1 MRSTSEGHSSGADPL
16 RDPRF
21 REPSV
26 WRMLCESLFGKPR
39 MLDCIQVEVT
49 SVCPGRCTYC
59 PHTTQADR
67 WRSRHMEAETFAR
80 LWPLMRESGRV
91 HLQGWGEP
99 FLHPRF
105 MDFAALAR
113 RAGCRVSTTTAG
125 LRMDEALA
133 RRIVDSGIDIVAFSL
148 VGTDE
153 AGNAPRAGIPFERV
167 CEAVRTLQRVRKAR
181 MGVHLEV
188 HLAYLLLASR
198 LEAALGL
205 PALMDELDVHA
216 AVISTLDY
224 IAAPGMEAEAFAPH
238 EADKIAAARAVLS
251 RVAEEAAQGGRSVY
265 YDLPAP
271 RTGAGGGVLPCR
283 ENAARTLYVDAE
295 GRMSP
300 CIYLNLPVDPI
311 DPTCREAVN
320 RRVFGTV
327 HEGPLAVWESGPFR
341 AFRAA
346 LESPAPDAPCRDCPK
361 RFENGG

>member
-1 MRSTSEGHSSGADPL
+1 MCSKIDGKAPGADPL

-21 REPSV
+21 KEPSV
-26 WRMLCESLFGKPR
+26 WRMLQESLFCKPR
-39 MLDCIQVEVT
+39 ALDCIQVEVT

-59 PHTTQADR
+59 PHTTQASV

-91 HLQGWGEP
+91 HLQGWGEA

-105 MDFAALAR
+105 MDFVALAR

-153 AGNAPRAGIPFERV
+153 AGNAPREGVPFGRV
-167 CEAVRTLQRVRKAR
+167 CEAIRTLQRVRKAR
-181 MGVHLEV
+181 MGVHLEL

-198 LEAALGL
+198 LESAEGL
-205 PALMDELDVHA
+205 PDLMDELDVHA

-224 IAAPGMEAEAFAPH
+224 VAAPGMEAEGFAPH
-238 EADKIAAARAVLS
+238 ETEKLAAARAVLS
-251 RVAEEAAQGGRSVY
+251 RVAAEAARRGRSVY

-271 RTGAGGGVLPCR
+271 RSGAAGGVLPCR

-295 GRMSP
+295 GRLSP
-300 CIYLNLPVDPI
+300 CIYVNLPVDPL
-311 DPTCREAVN
+311 DPAAPETVN
-320 RRVFGTV
+320 RRVFGSAYDD
-327 HEGPLAVWESGPFR
+327 PLAVWESAPFR

-346 LESPAPDAPCRDCPK
+346 LESGEPDAPCRTCPK